1 MSNQYIVEPNLEFI
15 DKVVGLGGETLKKCF
30 QCATCSV
37 ACPIAP
43 ENSPFPRK
51 EMIAAS
57 WGLKD
62 KLVGSADIWLC
73 HECGDCSALCP
84 RGAEPASVLS
94 AIRSYTITDVA
105 SSVPV
110 IGGLAKAVVDPKK
123 LAILTAIPA
132 AWFAL
137 MAFVT
142 MVLGKPGGIM
152 DKMFHAVG
160 VHWIHA
166 TDAPIAHARFV
177 STWLVDLTFVPLFN
191 LSIVIFLYCAYKL
204 VNDMHKNA
212 VLEGKTEVTDFNLV
226 DYLKTIPSVIKK
238 VMQHTQFNECGE
250 NKSRGTAH
258 MMVLFGFI
266 GCFIVT
272 SICVVLLYGMGYAGP
287 YPQLWPFKMLG
298 NISGL
303 AIVIGASLMIKDR
316 LSKTTISAY
325 KDWYLLGLVLLLGV
339 TGLGT
344 QMARLGGLQITAYAI
359 YYVHLI
365 CIFHLFAYLPFSKL
379 AHAVYRLT
387 AMTYAEYANRK

>member
-15 DKVVGLGGETLKKCF
+15 GEVVGLGGETLKKCF

-62 KLVGSADIWLC
+62 KLIGSADIWLC

-84 RGAEPASVLS
+84 RGAEPGGVLS
-94 AIRSYTITDVA
+94 AIRSYTISDVA
-105 SSVPV
+105 GSVPV
-110 IGGLAKAVVDPKK
+110 IGGLAKAVTDPKK
-123 LAILTAIPA
+123 LALLTAIPA

-137 MAFVT
+137 MAFIT
-142 MVLGKPGGIM
+142 MVLGQPGGIM

-166 TDAPIAHARFV
+166 TDAPIAQARFV
-177 STWLVDLTFVPLFN
+177 STWLIDFTFVPVFN
-191 LSIVIFLYCAYKL
+191 ISLAVFAYCAYKL

-212 VLEGKTEVTDFNLV
+212 VLEGKTDVTDFNLV
-226 DYLKTIPSVIKK
+226 DYLKTIPAVITK
-238 VMQHTQFNECGE
+238 VLKHTQFNECGE
-250 NKSRGTAH
+250 NKNRGTAH
-258 MMVLFGFI
+258 MMVLYGFI
-266 GCFIVT
+266 GCLIVT
-272 SICVVLLYGMGYAGP
+272 TIGFILLYGAGYPGP
-287 YPQLWPFKMLG
+287 YPQLWPFKILG
-298 NISGL
+298 NIAGL
-303 AIVIGASLMIKDR
+303 AIVIGAGLMIKER
-316 LSKTTISAY
+316 LGKTTVSAY
-325 KDWYLLGLVLLLGV
+325 KDWYLLGLVLLLGA

-344 QMARLGGLQITAYAI
+344 QMARLGGLKIATYAI

-379 AHAVYRLT
+379 AHALYRLA